1 MLRIMCSEF
10 TKWGLSHMKNRDKY
24 ILKRNEFDMLL
35 QFQHNIMDCGCT
47 CVLDGLT
54 GEVHN
59 CPYEMRFTYGEQAR
73 LDLCSKCIQDFLNE
87 ES

>member
-1 MLRIMCSEF
+1 MQRIMCNEF
-10 TKWGLSHMKNRDKY
+10 TKWGLSRMKNRDRY
-24 ILKRNEFDMLL
+24 ILKVNEYDMLL

>member
-1 MLRIMCSEF
+1 MLRNTYKKF
-10 TKWGLSHMKNRDKY
+10 TKWGLNRMTNRDRY

-54 GEVHN
+54 GEAHN
-59 CPYEMRFTYGEQAR
+59 CPYEMHFTYGEQAR
-73 LDLCSKCIQDFLNE
+73 LDLCGKCIQDFLNE